1 MAIPVQ
7 SLAAIKEE
15 ESKAAAEKETL
26 ASPQPIVVDNL
37 ASHILKLWQRAKD
50 AKRIHEEQFLANLR
64 ARNGQ
69 YAPEKLAAMQQMF
82 GSDYEP
88 IFMMIPETKC
98 RTAESW
104 IRETLFQAGERPFG
118 ASPTPI
124 PDLPPELQAQIES
137 EVLMKMVSMAQEQ
150 AVMQSSASMMGP
162 MGEQIPLA
170 PVAPTIEDIMIQM
183 QEMMPEIKKE
193 IDHEIKEKAKEA
205 AEKMIEKIDDQFLE
219 GGWYENL
226 DQAIYDIVTF
236 GTMILKG
243 PCFKKSPTIERKLN
257 PLTGK
262 WEGKV
267 KEDIQ
272 PFWERRSPF
281 NIYPSPDATGIEDG
295 WIFDRLQLTRKALS
309 DLKGVPGYSDKEISA
324 VLQEYRDGGLRDWLS
339 VDTAKAAAEGRD
351 TGSILNS
358 ETIECLEYH
367 GTVPGSL
374 LLGWGMK
381 LKEIPDPE
389 REFDVVLWQIGS
401 HVIKAMLN
409 PDPLRR
415 KYFYRAGFAENPDMF
430 WGKGVP
436 QLIKSVADLANSAA
450 RAIAH
455 NIAIACLTGDTV
467 VYRHTGTTRG
477 YSEIT
482 LNELWA
488 KKSDPSGGLYRTKIR
503 SLDES
508 TGEMFQNRVI
518 DIIDNGNAE
527 VFEVLTAN
535 GYRIK
540 ATMNHRFL
548 SAAGEWQELYKFAE
562 GDMIGVNGSPDA
574 PKTHCVDCGKRI
586 NKTAK
591 TALRCKKCAGMK
603 RRKPE
608 VICIE
613 CRKVLNKSKRNHR
626 RCRKCASKYIV
637 WNTDQMVAA
646 AESSDCLDTTARQRA
661 SCRMHKKDYCQEC
674 GSHEGRLEI
683 HHIDKSPWNNSG
695 DNLLTLCGKCHKRVH
710 AICDTLGDGYKH
722 KYLTFDQIISIKEAG
737 VERVFDLVMAGPNHN
752 FVGNGFQNHNSGP
765 QCEINIDR
773 LAPGE
778 NTSLYPWKV
787 WRTTNQGMV
796 EGRAVEFYQPNPIT
810 QRLLEVYRF
819 CMELADEDSGVPR
832 YMQGNAQGMGGAG
845 ETASGMNMLM
855 THAAKGVRSV
865 IRNIDNGIIERSL
878 EQIFLYNMEYD
889 QDIEIIGDVRF
900 IAKGSSAL
908 VEKGQM
914 AMRRT
919 EILNTTANPFDIEI
933 LGKSGRRELIKQN
946 LLAVNIDPEEVLAEA
961 ENEMMMQPPMMGGAP
976 SPASG
981 LGGSQRGSGM
991 VGAPP
996 AAPQT
1001 TGPDGAPMGGQ
1012 RVPESQTPTGI
1023 RP

>member
-7 SLAAIKEE
+7 SLGQIQEE
-15 ESKAAAEKETL
+15 EAKAAAAKETL
-26 ASPQPIVVDNL
+26 ASPQPIVVENL
-37 ASHILKLWQRAKD
+37 SSHILKLWQRAKE
-50 AKRIHEEQFLANLR
+50 AKQIHENQFLANLR

-69 YAPEKLAAMQQMF
+69 YSPEKLAAMQQMF
-82 GSDYEP
+82 GADYEP
-88 IFMMIPETKC
+88 IYMQITASKC
-98 RTAESW
+98 RAAESW

-124 PDLPPELQAQIES
+124 PDLPPELQSKIES
-137 EVLMKMVSMAQEQ
+137 EILLKMVGMAQEQ
-150 AVMQSSASMMGP
+150 AAMQGSATMMGP
-162 MGEQIPLA
+162 DGMPVPLA

-183 QEMMPEIKKE
+183 QEMMPEINKE

-205 AEKMIEKIDDQFLE
+205 AEKMVEKIDDQFLE

-243 PCFKKSPTIERKLN
+243 PCFKKFPSIERKLN
-257 PLTGK
+257 PTTGK
-262 WEGKV
+262 WESSI
-267 KEDIQ
+267 KESIQ
-272 PFWERRSPF
+272 PSWERRSPF

-309 DLKGVPGYSDKEISA
+309 DLKGVPGYSDAEISA

-351 TGSILNS
+351 TGSILHS

-374 LLGWGMK
+374 LLGWGMR

-415 KYFYRAGFAENPDMF
+415 KYFYRAGFSENPDMF
-430 WGKGVP
+430 WGIGIP
-436 QLIKSVADLANSAA
+436 QLVKSVADLANSAA
-450 RAIAH
+450 RAVGH
-455 NIAIACLTGDTV
+455 NVAIACLTGDTI
-467 VYRHTGTTRG
+467 VYRHTGATRG

-488 KKSDPSGGLYRTKIR
+488 KRSDPSGGLKRIKIR

-508 TGEMFQNRVI
+508 TGEMFQNRIV
-518 DIIDNGNAE
+518 DIVDNGTAE

-548 SAAGEWQELYKFAE
+548 SSGGEWQELYKFAE
-562 GDMIGVNGSPDA
+562 GDMIGVNGSKDK
-574 PKTHCVDCGKRI
+574 PKTHCVDCGERI
-586 NKTAK
+586 NLTAK
-591 TALRCKKCAGMK
+591 TALRCKPCAGKK
-603 RRKPE
+603 RRKPD
-608 VICIE
+608 VVCIE
-613 CRKVLNKSKRNHR
+613 CGKVISKSKRNAR
-626 RCRKCASKYIV
+626 RCRKCASQYTV
-637 WNTDQMVAA
+637 WNTAQMIEAA
-646 AESSDCLDTTARQRA
+646 QSRDCRPQTARGRM
-661 SCRMHKKDYCQEC
+661 SCQMHKKNFCEEC
-674 GSHEGRLEI
+674 GRDGGWLEI
-683 HHIDKSPWNNSG
+683 HHIDKDPWNNSK

-710 AICDTLGDGYKH
+710 AICDTFGDGYKH

-737 VERVFDLVMAGPNHN
+737 AERVFDLVMEGPNHN

-765 QCEINIDR
+765 QVEINIDR

-778 NTSLYPWKV
+778 NTALYPWKV
-787 WRTTNQGMV
+787 WRTTNAGMQ

-819 CMELADEDSGVPR
+819 CMDLADEDSGVPR
-832 YMQGNAQGMGGAG
+832 YMQGNAQGLGGAG
-845 ETASGMNMLM
+845 ETSSGLNMLM

-865 IRNIDNGIIERSL
+865 IRNIDNGIIERSV
-878 EQIFLYNMEYD
+878 EQIYIYNMQYD
-889 QDIEIIGDVRF
+889 DDIEIIGDVRF
-900 IAKGSSAL
+900 VAKGSSAL

-919 EILNTTANPFDIEI
+919 EILNTTANPFDIGI
-933 LGKSGRRELIKQN
+933 LGVPGRKELIKQN
-946 LLAVNIDPEEVLAEA
+946 LIAVGIDPEEVLTED
-961 ENEMMMQPPMMGGAP
+961 NEQMMQPPLGAP
-976 SPASG
+976 APASG
-981 LGGSQRGSGM
+981 VGGSQRGSGM
-991 VGAPP
+991 MGAPP
-996 AAPQT
+996 PAAQA
-1001 TGPDGAPMGGQ
+1001 TGMDGGPMGGQ
-1012 RVPESQTPTGI
+1012 MVPESQGM
-1023 RP
+1023 RQ